1 MFPQMPNL
9 QDEIGKKQPFDMP
22 EEEAYLNIRRTA
34 AALES
39 EFGRLFRRAGLSEA
53 TYNVLRILRSAGQD
67 GRCWGEI
74 REDLVVPV
82 PDVTRLI
89 DRLEEA
95 GHCERQRCA
104 SDRRKVYIR
113 ITPQGKK
120 VVDDLDEPVQSGL
133 RGRLGHV
140 DAADLKALSQLLESV
155 RSRDVG

>member
-9 QDEIGKKQPFDMP
+9 QDEIGKKRPFDLA

-39 EFGRLFRRAGLSEA
+39 EFGRLFRQAGLSEA
-53 TYNVLRILRSAGQD
+53 TYNVLRILRSAGAD

-74 REDLVVPV
+74 RQDLVVPV

-89 DRLEEA
+89 DRLEQA

-104 SDRRKVYIR
+104 SDRRKVYIK
-113 ITPQGKK
+113 ITPKGRKL
-120 VVDDLDEPVQSGL
+120 VDDLDEPVRQSL
-133 RGRLGHV
+133 KSKLGHV
-140 DAADLKALSQLLESV
+140 DASELKALSRLLEAV
-155 RSRDVG
+155 RTSDE

>member
-1 MFPQMPNL
+1 MPNL
-9 QDEIGKKQPFDMP
+9 QDEIGKKEPFEMA

-34 AALES
+34 ATLES
-39 EFGRLFRRAGLSEA
+39 EFGRLFRQAGLSEA
-53 TYNVLRILRSAGQD
+53 TYNVLRILRAAGKD

-89 DRLEEA
+89 DRLEQA

-113 ITPQGKK
+113 ITEQGKSI
-120 VVDDLDEPVQSGL
+120 VDSLDEPVQKSL
-133 RGRLGHV
+133 RGKLGHV
-140 DAADLKALSQLLESV
+140 DPDDLRALSRLLEVV
-155 RSRDVG
+155 RSSKKAQAV